1 MNDTSLQLIQL
12 RENASN
18 QLAQIKDIETGVNF
32 LDKIKALETYAKAT
46 KQDSEIVKQ
55 VQEQKIRSMR
65 ILGKLLQETEF
76 ESGARGVPGNQYTL
90 VELPKETPPK
100 PRLSDF
106 GISRKE
112 SHTYQTIAAI
122 PAPEFEKQI
131 EEVQSNDSTVKELTV
146 SSFYNTGKTI
156 KRREEQDALREELND
171 TVVLDTGVYDLIYC
185 DPPWRYDFSSTSNR
199 DIENH
204 YPTMSIDDLMQ
215 MEIPAADNC
224 VLYMWATSPK
234 LVEAINLINS
244 WGFTYKTHAIWDK
257 EKIGMGYW
265 FRGQHEL
272 LMVATK
278 GSVSPPMPDQRKS
291 SVIKEPRSAHSKKP
305 DIVYEWLEEWFPG
318 SSKIELFARNTRDGW
333 QSWGNQ
339 I

>member
-18 QLAQIKDIETGVNF
+18 QLAQIKDIETAKTFV
-32 LDKIKALETYAKAT
+32 DKAKAIETYAKT
-46 KQDSEIVKQ
+46 VKMDAEQ
-55 VQEQKIRSMR
+55 VLAIQEQKLRGMR
-65 ILGKLLQETEF
+65 RLGQLLKETELN
-76 ESGARGVPGNQYTL
+76 SGAKGNPGGRGNVRLP
-90 VELPKETPPK
+90 VETTQQ

-106 GISRKE
+106 GISKKE
-112 SHTYQTIAAI
+112 SHTYQVIADI
-122 PAPEFEKQI
+122 PEPDFEKQI
-131 EEVQSNDSTVKELTV
+131 DEVKDNESAVSEITV
-146 SSFYNTGKTI
+146 SSFYNTGKTT
-156 KRREEQDALREELND
+156 KRREEQEKLREDLDD